1 MNAYIKGSESVSLFR
16 LSLNLEN
23 KIGMMKVISETL
35 FQMEINIDEIHTQK
49 LSSSE
54 TLVTLGLEILDYD
67 YLVIDRFIERIKTLL

>member
-49 LSSSE
+49 ISSTE

-67 YLVIDRFIERIKTLL
+67 YLIIDRFIERIRTLL